1 MPKRISNVTALG
13 IVLVSIIV
21 LAGMLI
27 VACIPQPTYMRM
39 PSSLSA
45 YLFTGFSPPSSMSP
59 TSVQFTVSVVEPF
72 YKERVSSDYSKV
84 IRSFSS
90 SIGMGL
96 DQILVSKGMT
106 TKGPYGS
113 LDEIPYPDKR
123 NSNLTLTETVFIV
136 PVEKEQ
142 NNTEDVHYSDNNG
155 NTVMCEVKSGK
166 LVVEV
171 WLAFEMREPLSAEK
185 MWIKR
190 LDLGV
195 FERDYQIGTKK
206 YWHANPQ
213 TDPWAPPSG
222 TWKYGEMMFNTKPDM
237 LANILNEIYPKVMN
251 SAWVYLDAEEM
262 KRLEVKVKE
271 IRELKRY

>member
-1 MPKRISNVTALG
+1 MHKRISNVIATG

-21 LAGMLI
+21 LAGLFI
-27 VACIPQPTYMRM
+27 VACIPQPSYLRM

-45 YLFTGFSPPSSMSP
+45 YSFTGFRPPSSMSP
-59 TSVQFTVSVVEPF
+59 ASVRFTVAVVEPF
-72 YKERVSSDYSKV
+72 YKERVHHDYSKV
-84 IRSFSS
+84 IRSFSNS
-90 SIGMGL
+90 VGVGL
-96 DQILVSKGMT
+96 DQILISKGMT

-113 LDEIPYPDKR
+113 LDEIPYPDKQ

-142 NNTEDVHYSDNNG
+142 RNTEDINYYDSNG
-155 NTVMCEVKSGK
+155 NTLLCEVKSGK
-166 LVVEV
+166 LAVEI

-206 YWHANPQ
+206 YWHSNPQ
-213 TDPWAPPSG
+213 TDPWAPPTG
-222 TWKYGEMMFNTKPDM
+222 AWKYGEMMFNTKPDM
-237 LANILNEIYPKVMN
+237 LADILNEVYPKLMN
-251 SAWVYLDAEEM
+251 SAWVYLDADEM
-262 KRLEVKVKE
+262 KRLEIKVKE